1 MIRIGPAINVP
12 RIRNKMGLTCLLY
25 FFVSRV
31 RPTTTG
37 KKVNNKKK
45 SYLSKGPKVA
55 SPMKNFDGS
64 I

>member
-1 MIRIGPAINVP
+1 
-12 RIRNKMGLTCLLY
+12 MGLTCLLY